1 VPFTGSHPAAVLPF
15 FRVLV
20 PAALVIGSMVPDL
33 PYYLPSPVPGSVTHT
48 ATGSWFDLLVG
59 IIAFVCGKP
68 RSHRS
73 RGR

>member
-1 VPFTGSHPAAVLPF
+1 MLPF